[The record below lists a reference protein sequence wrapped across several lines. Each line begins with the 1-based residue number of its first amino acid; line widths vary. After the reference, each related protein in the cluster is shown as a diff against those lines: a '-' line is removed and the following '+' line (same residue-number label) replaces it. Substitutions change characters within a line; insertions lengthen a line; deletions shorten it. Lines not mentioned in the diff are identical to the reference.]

1 MEATRRKI
9 LTGTAVLDRI
19 LTRLGLIGWLRRVLD
34 AGLTR
39 SCDRALFNLTGDGP
53 LIPQEDWMGW
63 PDAPEETL
71 PEAPPTTLSA
81 GRRRARLAYLT
92 KQRTILRAE
101 LDELQTRY
109 EPHRDRRNDRRR
121 ILVGAVLLTRAFRRH
136 GVARWLRRL
145 LDRRYTAP
153 RDRALFVLEG
163 VGALVPMED
172 QAALRLTRR
181 QAATRVSDRPLAADG
196 QTRRQPSAATRA
208 SDGGDSVHLDVHEL
222 LPGWRPYRI
231 EGSASDSGG
240 RTRSVWGARLTGR
253 AAVSALPKELRG
265 RQIGVTDSNC
275 VSWTTTVTDVVSRD
289 ERTVIVRNTGRPRTD
304 GTGSPS
310 RQAPASSSS

>member
-1 MEATRRKI
+1 MAAPGLPQERDAARAVEATRRKL

-19 LTRLGLIGWLRRVLD
+19 LERLGLIGWLRRVLD

-208 SDGGDSVHLDVHEL
+208 SDGGDSVHLDVHE
-222 LPGWRPYRI
+222 PIPA
-231 EGSASDSGG
+231 GS
-240 RTRSVWGARLTGR
+240 RTVSRGARPIPEAGPGPCGVHASPAVRPSLR
-253 AAVSALPKELRG
+253 SRRSCAADRLA
-265 RQIGVTDSNC
+265 
-275 VSWTTTVTDVVSRD
+275 SRTAT
-289 ERTVIVRNTGRPRTD
+289 RFPGRPR
-304 GTGSPS
+304 
-310 RQAPASSSS
+310 